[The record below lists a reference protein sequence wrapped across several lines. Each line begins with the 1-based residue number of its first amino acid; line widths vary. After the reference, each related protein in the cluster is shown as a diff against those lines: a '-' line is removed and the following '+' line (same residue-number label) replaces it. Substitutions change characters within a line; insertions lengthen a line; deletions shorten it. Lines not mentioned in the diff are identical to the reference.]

1 MAISHL
7 QTPIAIL
14 CSQCRHARTMDQCNL
29 TGHINCAVSF
39 TFVKIACILLLKLQA
54 YGPLQ
59 QITRLSNLQEKLD
72 IFNVNVHSVNI
83 TASDK
88 LTGCVIVFLLIL
100 YYIVSGLLALLLL
113 KNKITCLLLQILQ

>member
-1 MAISHL
+1 
-7 QTPIAIL
+7 
-14 CSQCRHARTMDQCNL
+14 MDQCNL

-88 LTGCVIVFLLIL
+88 LTGFVIVFLLIL